1 MFLNTH
7 SHFNTVNIVY
17 PGINSSCMS
26 PIFFNNS
33 PKMGLRLNAS
43 TVSLNNTEI
52 NTLINIYPPT
62 TNISIKPIDLYSHNS
77 SDITTQTFYHLLG
90 LKTDENH
97 ERENKRS
104 NKSPRKCKLI
114 TTQQQQRFNFAKL
127 ADEIIKTK
135 EDTYSNLSTSS
146 SSSFDTNNSSSPA
159 AIISGVSLFASSIN
173 QSPKYHY
180 KLIYFQSYFSM
191 ILVNQILFFQRKILI
206 NSKLIENYL
215 PSKLEN
221 FI

>member
-17 PGINSSCMS
+17 PGINSSYMS
-26 PIFFNNS
+26 PIFFTDS
-33 PKMGLRLNAS
+33 PKIGLRLNAS

-62 TNISIKPIDLYSHNS
+62 TNISIKPIDLYSHKS

-114 TTQQQQRFNFAKL
+114 TTQQRFNFAKL

-135 EDTYSNLSTSS
+135 EDTYSNSSTSS
-146 SSSFDTNNSSSPA
+146 TSSFDTNNSSSPA

-173 QSPKYHY
+173 QSSKYYY

-206 NSKLIENYL
+206 NSKLIEYYL
-215 PSKLEN
+215 QSKLEN